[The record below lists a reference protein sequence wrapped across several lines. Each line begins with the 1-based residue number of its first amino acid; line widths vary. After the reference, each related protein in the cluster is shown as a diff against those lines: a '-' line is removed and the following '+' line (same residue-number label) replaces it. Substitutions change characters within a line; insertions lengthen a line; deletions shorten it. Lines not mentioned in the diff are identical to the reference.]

1 MVHVHFL
8 PVSAHIFSFPTP
20 SSPRCA
26 SSPLA
31 LHVQVLRYQ
40 VYTME
45 EVPDNAAEPL
55 RARVFELAFH
65 TVDGTLRL
73 FEPALANSGLQQASG
88 ASRPHS
94 NSERGRRRCL

>member
-1 MVHVHFL
+1 
-8 PVSAHIFSFPTP
+8 
-20 SSPRCA
+20 
-26 SSPLA
+26 
-31 LHVQVLRYQ
+31 VLRYQ

-73 FEPALANSGLQQASG
+73 FEPALANSGLQQAS
-88 ASRPHS
+88 AAPLPCTHSR
-94 NSERGRRRCL
+94 SERGLRGCL